1 MRYRQLSNVVWF
13 WFLCAACA
21 QSVVPVRSPELA
33 SDGRITFRFRAPN
46 AQRVEVDAQLARF
59 EMQRDEGGVWTAT
72 TPPMSPDVY
81 EYWFV
86 VDGVAVPDPGNPVI
100 GGNNWFTLPL
110 SIVEVPDP
118 RLSVSAH
125 RNVPHGQIHRH
136 FYDSG
141 ILKEASEFFVYTPP
155 GYDSRLSARY
165 PVLYLL
171 HGNNNTAST
180 WFDRGAA
187 NFVLDNLIS
196 SGKAPPMLIVCPSGW
211 ASEELRRRSPE
222 VRATGT
228 NLGANIEAFKKVLLA
243 EIIPAVESSYR
254 THTDRKFRAL
264 AGVSMGSTMALAIGL
279 RHIGEFSSVGAF
291 SGTIARAATPEI
303 SSADRAR
310 LRLLW
315 ISAGTD
321 ERALDSV
328 RELKQRMQALGI
340 KVVESEQ
347 TGFHT
352 WGLFRRNLS
361 DFAQVVFDSPARV
374 SKRPRLNS
382 H

>member
-1 MRYRQLSNVVWF
+1 MLHWRLSPIAWF
-13 WFLCAACA
+13 WFLCAALG
-21 QSVVPVRSPELA
+21 QSGAPVRSPELA
-33 SDGRITFRFRAPN
+33 SDGRITFRFPAPN
-46 AQRVEVDAQLARF
+46 ARRVEVDAQLSRF
-59 EMQRDEGGVWTAT
+59 EMQPGESGVWTVT
-72 TPPMSPDVY
+72 TPPMPPDVY

-86 VDGVAVPDPGNPVI
+86 VDGIAVPDPGNPII

-110 SIVEVPDP
+110 SIVEVPGP
-118 RLSVSAH
+118 RLSVSEQ
-125 RNVPHGQIHRH
+125 RNIPHGQIHH
-136 FYDSG
+136 HVYDSG
-141 ILKEASEFFVYTPP
+141 ILKEESEFFVYTPP

-222 VRATGT
+222 VRANGT
-228 NLGANIEAFKKVLLA
+228 NFGANIEAFERVLLA
-243 EIIPAVESSYR
+243 EVIPTVERSYR
-254 THTDRKFRAL
+254 TQTDRRFRAL
-264 AGVSMGSTMALAIGL
+264 AGVSMGSGMALAIGL

-291 SGTIARAATPEI
+291 SGALSLAATPEI
-303 SSADRAR
+303 SFADRAR

-315 ISAGTD
+315 LSVGTD
-321 ERALDSV
+321 ERALDSA
-328 RELKQRMQALGI
+328 RDLKQRMQALGI
-340 KVVESEQ
+340 RVVASEQ
-347 TGFHT
+347 PGFHT

-361 DFAQVVFDSPARV
+361 DFAQVVFDSPTRV
-374 SKRPRLNS
+374 NKWP
-382 H
+382 